1 MAFGKKKNT
10 VPDLDMEQAD
20 EMLSQILEQCK
31 VPPNTI
37 TLEELVSYGNY
48 RKEKY
53 LFQRIGIVIILILFM
68 LLPFFFISPKF
79 SVTQEGEDH
88 NTYVVTVN
96 SIIPVS
102 YVSASIDSHY
112 IPIYQAADHVYK
124 IEPTI
129 NGEMYITV
137 GGKNGQTITHQ
148 ITVSTVDATSPTI
161 DSYTTSG
168 QYLTLYVS
176 DDMSGVDYSG
186 VYMEDVTGATY
197 EPASYDEE
205 SGRIDF
211 YYPTTAVNI
220 TIPDKQGNEV
230 NLLVDVE

>member
-1 MAFGKKKNT
+1 MAFGKKKNS
-10 VPDLDMEQAD
+10 VPDLNMEQAD

-68 LLPFFFISPKF
+68 FLPFFFISPKF
-79 SVTQEGEDH
+79 TLTQEGGDY

-96 SIIPVS
+96 SIMPVA
-102 YVSASIDSHY
+102 YVSASIDGHY
-112 IPIYQAADHVYK
+112 VPIYQADDKVYK

-129 NGEMYITV
+129 NGDMYITV
-137 GGKNGQTITHQ
+137 GGKNGQTVTHE
-148 ITVSTVDATSPTI
+148 ITVTTVDSTAPTV
-161 DSYTTSG
+161 DSYTASD

-176 DDMSGVDYSG
+176 DDMSGVDYQGIYAEDASG
-186 VYMEDVTGATY
+186 TIY
-197 EPASYDEE
+197 EPVSCDEA

-211 YYPTTAVNI
+211 NYPTSAVNI
-220 TIPDKQGNEV
+220 TIPDKQGNEIK
-230 NLLVDVE
+230 LLVDLE